1 MVFSLAMESN
11 EDGESWVEEQWE
23 KWLTHDISLEE
34 YEDDDLSEVTEI
46 GDELAPSPT
55 YCTADVN
62 GHMSVAANGAA
73 RLAERRR
80 GAVELQSE
88 MLHLDLIDAEEGG
101 IQEDDERQQQE
112 EEEPRRRRRT
122 TTTTTTP
129 RRKEPVHAARQPTRQ
144 REGPGGAAPPD
155 LRQPLLREPAPIA
168 MDTYRPKRPT
178 TLNLFP
184 QVPRTQD
191 TINNNSF
198 GDKDRRKEK
207 GKEKATGEQGSDG
220 GKVQRVDRTCSKRT
234 SGPTST
240 SSLKAAGESKPQK
253 KPSTTQHQKPSTA
266 KSNAAKS
273 GTGKSGT
280 GKSGAVKSGA
290 GKSNTTTTTTAQ
302 PAMRETTGEPIQEQ
316 VNSCCSGGQSEEG
329 QAMDRQHMR
338 GRGYRYFG
346 GVEMN
351 FADGDDQPEQE
362 EEEEEEEVIR
372 RQRNGD
378 SSSSGRQSLS
388 QSSDSSNR
396 MSLSSDSEAP
406 PPCPQHHHP
415 HHQNHVQK
423 KASISEEDE
432 DDDGV
437 YPPTPPRR
445 TVSLS
450 EAVGRE
456 TAWRTIAEVDE
467 EEEDDVVV
475 AAVAAGAGGASVTAG
490 AGAAAATAAVEG
502 GLRPPERR
510 SKQLPGASGLS
521 SDSVKCAGKSAL
533 GSPGGLGS
541 PGTGKSEQGS
551 PHNIGSPTESGEGSL
566 RDSPT
571 RPASHEGRQPGAHPG
586 AAPPPHDQKTTAQKK
601 GPVSETEN
609 EDDDGFSEATLEDSL
624 MEGRGQETPE
634 EEGGKRRVDAGGGTR
649 RRQWLAVA
657 AGAGGASVTAGAGAA
672 AATAAVE
679 AEGKPAAA
687 EPAVSSSDASGLSY
701 DSVKYTLVVD
711 EHAQLELVSLKQC
724 YKVYQDSDSDD
735 NTVYESALEEE
746 EEEGGR
752 ERPQRR
758 LKREQSS
765 GLSMATTT
773 DSSST
778 PPAPSKF
785 PRTVSC
791 ADVLVPG
798 AETFGLFSCVIAGEE
813 REQSHRAVFRFVPRH
828 EDELELE
835 ADDPLLL
842 EAESEDLWC
851 EAYNMRTGARGI
863 FPAFYAVK
871 VAKETVQAKEEKSD
885 WVDTFWVKFLG
896 SVQVP
901 YHKGNDVLCAAM
913 HKIATNRRLQMQF
926 SPPSMCVV
934 EINMRGV
941 KIIVQDDCRTADRG
955 DKCCHF
961 FQLKNISFCGCHPKN
976 KKYFGLITKHPAY
989 QRFACHVFFSEESTT
1004 ALATSVGKAF
1014 QQYYKEHMAYSC
1026 PTEDIFLE

>member
-1 MVFSLAMESN
+1 MPCAICFRS
-11 EDGESWVEEQWE
+11 SWSSGAVQRTWSITVCSFLR
-23 KWLTHDISLEE
+23 LTHDISLEE

-234 SGPTST
+234 SCPTST

-253 KPSTTQHQKPSTA
+253 KPSTTQHQKPSAA

-316 VNSCCSGGQSEEG
+316 VHSCRASVASAEGSVEKVHYNKVNSSRETVRYPTQNGERICREQE
-329 QAMDRQHMR
+329 R
-338 GRGYRYFG
+338 YPRYFG

-351 FADGDDQPEQE
+351 FADGDDQPEEE

-378 SSSSGRQSLS
+378 SSSSSGRQSLS

-415 HHQNHVQK
+415 HHNNHVQTK
-423 KASISEEDE
+423 PSISEEDE

-475 AAVAAGAGGASVTAG
+475 AAVAAGAGGASVTA
-490 AGAAAATAAVEG
+490 AAAVG
-502 GLRPPERR
+502 
-510 SKQLPGASGLS
+510 
-521 SDSVKCAGKSAL
+521 
-533 GSPGGLGS
+533 
-541 PGTGKSEQGS
+541 
-551 PHNIGSPTESGEGSL
+551 
-566 RDSPT
+566 
-571 RPASHEGRQPGAHPG
+571 
-586 AAPPPHDQKTTAQKK
+586 
-601 GPVSETEN
+601 
-609 EDDDGFSEATLEDSL
+609 
-624 MEGRGQETPE
+624 
-634 EEGGKRRVDAGGGTR
+634 
-649 RRQWLAVA
+649 
-657 AGAGGASVTAGAGAA
+657 A

-746 EEEGGR
+746 EEEEGGR

-773 DSSST
+773 DSSSD
-778 PPAPSKF
+778 APRSRKF
-785 PRTVSC
+785 RNVFVNRRGSR
-791 ADVLVPG
+791 LSG

-813 REQSHRAVFRFVPRH
+813 REQSHRAVFKFVPRH